1 MRDAFKEWAVVCRA
15 LARGQQSLILR
26 KGGIIEE
33 GGEFKPD
40 RLAFLLFPT
49 YSHQSPDSVVPLAR
63 PWLLELEDEQPEAG
77 TVVLRHYAEVTD
89 VLRIHS
95 LPAVLRLAG
104 LHIWSDEVV
113 EERFHRWR
121 EAIYA
126 LLVRVYELPQPAV
139 LELREEYTG
148 CKSWVELTED
158 VPTSGSRP
166 VLSDTDFARQAAAV
180 RSALAEE
187 SPARSQAAG

>member
-1 MRDAFKEWAVVCRA
+1 MREAFKEWAVICRA
-15 LARGQQSLILR
+15 LARGRQSLILR

-40 RLAFLLFPT
+40 RPAFLLMPT
-49 YSHQSPDSVVPLAR
+49 YAHQSPDSVVPAAR
-63 PWLLELEDEQPEAG
+63 EWLLELEDEQPEAG
-77 TVVLRHYAEVTD
+77 TLELRHYAEATD

-95 LPAVLRLAG
+95 LPAVLGLRG

-121 EAIYA
+121 DAIYA
-126 LLVRVYELPQPAV
+126 LVVRVYALPRPAV

-148 CKSWVELTED
+148 CKSWVELAED
-158 VPTSGSRP
+158 VSTAGAKP
-166 VLSDTDFARQAAAV
+166 VLSDADFARQAAAV
-180 RSALAEE
+180 RAALAEG
-187 SPARSQAAG
+187 SR